1 MVGVADHFS
10 KLKAHLVS
18 LLSTLSLL
26 KLFKWILDQILTLLR
41 LKKRRRDAGLQNQ
54 ASADWSKDFSD
65 ADVAPSS
72 AATASSTDGV
82 VSATSSPSH
91 WPVVAFFG
99 IAVGVPYLLWK
110 SVTSSA
116 TGLSN
121 ANPSTTLPSSGP
133 FSASSSPSSSS
144 PPPPSPSWCHG
155 IGEHF
160 VAKAEFDF
168 RATKDDELSFEKDD
182 LLKVAPK
189 HLQRLSPNGWYLA
202 SKDGTAVGYVPA
214 NHVQVLVKLQGKTQ

>member
-54 ASADWSKDFSD
+54 ASADWSRDFAD

-72 AATASSTDGV
+72 DAPASSTDGV

-116 TGLSN
+116 TGLN
-121 ANPSTTLPSSGP
+121 NV
-133 FSASSSPSSSS
+133 ASSSASPSSAPISSPPSSS
-144 PPPPSPSWCHG
+144 SPSWCHG